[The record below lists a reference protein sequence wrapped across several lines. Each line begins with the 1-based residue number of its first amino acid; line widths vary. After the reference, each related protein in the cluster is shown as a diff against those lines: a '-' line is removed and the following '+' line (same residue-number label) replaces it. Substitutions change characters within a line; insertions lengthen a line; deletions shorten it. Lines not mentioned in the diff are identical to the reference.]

1 MSLPHWASKMILTPK
16 QYDDQIAADQREITR
31 LRRRVDELLEN
42 CNRLEQQ
49 ARDARAATRAAKM
62 EANILRAANLR
73 TR

>member
-1 MSLPHWASKMILTPK
+1 MSLPQWASKMILTPK

-31 LRRRVDELLEN
+31 LRRRVDELLDN

-49 ARDARAATRAAKM
+49 ACDARAATRAAKM